1 LDVVGVAQ
9 ECLHIIKSKKLKAL
23 VLKLDLQKA
32 YDCVNW
38 DFLRL
43 ILLKTGIGLKSTNW
57 IMSFVNS
64 PNFVILVNGGP
75 TTFFKSG
82 HELRQGC
89 PLYPFILILVMEGLS
104 LMLKQALSNGTIS
117 GVNTSRLLK
126 IILLLFADDILIM
139 NKARASYWE
148 EIASVISSS
157 CRASGLVINPLKY
170 SLHHSGIKDTYLNSY
185 KAPL

>member
-1 LDVVGVAQ
+1 MGSMVSSLNSTFLALIPKVDKPASFGDFRPISLCNLAYKVIAKLIGIRLKPILSKSLSIEQFGFLKGRQILDVVGVAQ
-9 ECLHIIKSKKLKAL
+9 ECLHSIKTKKLKAL

-57 IMSFVNS
+57 IMSCVTS

-82 HELRQGC
+82 GAKTRMS
-89 PLYPFILILVMEGLS
+89 LISFTFHLS
-104 LMLKQALSNGTIS
+104 YGGTKF
-117 GVNTSRLLK
+117 N
-126 IILLLFADDILIM
+126 A
-139 NKARASYWE
+139 
-148 EIASVISSS
+148 
-157 CRASGLVINPLKY
+157 
-170 SLHHSGIKDTYLNSY
+170 
-185 KAPL
+185 